1 MSQWRGRL
9 SIGVGRL
16 LYKGP
21 VGATDVH
28 AHHAFQCVRVPTGTI
43 ALADGHGTRV
53 DLSAALIP
61 PDVRHAIVAPTTAAL
76 LYVERESRDGRAL
89 LETTQAG
96 PTARSWR
103 CDALAAIDADAPVDA
118 WLRALRGDMPRP
130 RLLHPGLLRALRP
143 IDDRLDGPLRLAE
156 LAAVAR
162 VSEGRLSHLFAEEI
176 GLGMRPYVLWRRL
189 ARAAQIIAT
198 GRATL
203 TEVAHGAG
211 FADAAHMTR
220 TFRRMFGIAPS
231 EIVDSV
237 EWETIDD
244 GAIA

>member
-9 SIGVGRL
+9 SIGIGRL

-43 ALADGHGTRV
+43 ALADGRGVRV
-53 DLSAALIP
+53 DLGAALIP
-61 PDVRHAIVAPTTAAL
+61 PDARHAIVAPTIAAL

-89 LETTQAG
+89 LETMQAG
-96 PTARSWR
+96 PSARSWH
-103 CDALAAIDADAPVDA
+103 CDALATIDADAPVDA
-118 WLRALRGDMPRP
+118 WLRALRGEVPRP
-130 RLLHPGLLRALRP
+130 RLLHPGMRRALRM
-143 IDDRLDGPLRLAE
+143 IDDRLDGPLRLAD
-156 LAAVAR
+156 LAAIAG
-162 VSEGRLSHLFAEEI
+162 VSEGRLSHLFADEI

-189 ARAAQIIAT
+189 ERAAHVLAT
-198 GRATL
+198 GRTSL
-203 TEVAHGAG
+203 TEVAHAAG
-211 FADAAHMTR
+211 FADAAHLSR

-237 EWETIDD
+237 AWDVMDD